1 MRVYLSVPARVDTSE
16 LRRVIEAAGDTVVDY
31 EDVNGSMR
39 EWLGSRAAWEGV
51 DAVVAVAGMADGT
64 RSDTVLIE
72 SGVAL
77 GRGIPLLVIYED
89 DSSVTAA
96 WPPSVTIART
106 SLLNAEALSF
116 HMKLFLAKI
125 QRGPEKISTRPPRK
139 APYVDVAQARRQL
152 AQIREEHGAARG
164 LALERWLAELFRA
177 SDVEAAEPA
186 GGDRGF
192 DFVLTLSEQAPSL
205 GPIVVEVKSST
216 SPRRL
221 WELASR
227 LHQIV
232 LQERAALGLVL
243 VDDDKTLGRF
253 PIQEVPLVAVLGADE
268 LLDAISR
275 QGSLSAVLVRLRN
288 LAVHG
293 L

>member
-1 MRVYLSVPARVDTSE
+1 VRVFLSVPARVDTSA
-16 LRRVIEAAGDTVVDY
+16 LRRVIEATGDTVVDY
-31 EDVNGSMR
+31 EDVNGSVR
-39 EWLGSRAAWEGV
+39 EWLGSRAAWKGV
-51 DAVVAVAGMADGT
+51 DAVVAVAGLADGT

-89 DSSVTAA
+89 DSSLTAA

-116 HMKLFLAKI
+116 HLKLFLAKI
-125 QRGPEKISTRPPRK
+125 RRGPEKISTRPPR
-139 APYVDVAQARRQL
+139 APSIDVAQARRQL

-177 SDVEAAEPA
+177 SNVEAAEPA

-221 WELASR
+221 WEVASR
-227 LHQIV
+227 LHQVV

-288 LAVHG
+288 VAVHG